1 MMRVRSLASIS
12 LLLLLFACGGS
23 APPPAT
29 PASPP
34 ASASAASA
42 DEPPP
47 TTSSS
52 VVHFDDLGVSLDV
65 PSGFRVMGDDELAS
79 RIRASANPRLTASLE
94 QHAGDRQALPLLTIS
109 KQTTS
114 PSDALTI
121 TLAVA
126 KVPPDTTASEMLTEQ
141 KTVMSENLAQF
152 AVVDGPKD
160 ISLDGVAGSEIT
172 NVYATKANA
181 SSPTHKATLRLF
193 VRHDILY
200 MLSAVW
206 LQSSPPE
213 RETEARALEAG
224 LHFYPP
230 TKGE

>member
-1 MMRVRSLASIS
+1 MTRAIS
-12 LLLLLFACGGS
+12 LISIPIFLFACGGS
-23 APPPAT
+23 TPPPAA
-29 PASPP
+29 PASPATTASVTP
-34 ASASAASA
+34 AQDEAPPSA
-42 DEPPP
+42 
-47 TTSSS
+47 SSS

-94 QHAGDRQALPLLTIS
+94 QHASDRQALPLLTIS
-109 KQTTS
+109 KQTTTPGDS
-114 PSDALTI
+114 LTI

-126 KVPPDTTASEMLTEQ
+126 KVPPDTTSTEMLTEQ
-141 KTVMSENLAQF
+141 KNVMSENLAQF

-160 ISLDGVAGSEIT
+160 ISLDGVSGSEIT

-181 SSPTHKATLRLF
+181 PAPTNEATLRLF
-193 VRHDILY
+193 VRHDVVF

-206 LQSSPPE
+206 LKSSPPD
-213 RETEARALEAG
+213 RETEARALVAG